1 MTKQNKSG
9 GNVQKN
15 VSDLLVP
22 FGLMLAKESLESFL
36 KKQKVSTNTKPAK
49 KVSLSG
55 GKSCGSSAQ
64 VDGFT
69 KQTFATVG
77 GKKKYNVHV
86 PVEGDKKTKPKTNAN
101 AKMDKLAEY
110 KGAAKG
116 QNTRKNKKMNNHANK

>member
-77 GKKKYNVHV
+77 GKKKYDVHV
-86 PVEGDKKTKPKTNAN
+86 PDKSNEPKTKTKTNA
-101 AKMDKLAEY
+101 KMNKLSVEE
-110 KGAAKG
+110 KNMK
-116 QNTRKNKKMNNHANK
+116 KNKKMNNHPNK